1 MLYLVAP
8 ISKASPPENLA
19 SKARLNV
26 TAASALS
33 IAIKSLSRRLRPD
46 AKKFLCPNYIRLSA
60 PLRPISISWRFAM
73 WMACHTPR
81 V

>member
-46 AKKFLCPNYIRLSA
+46 AEKL
-60 PLRPISISWRFAM
+60 
-73 WMACHTPR
+73 
-81 V
+81 